1 MRETMPANDHPRV
14 FIMAGAAVAVLVL
27 AVWWL
32 QRAPGG
38 VPTPPAVPAQTNKP
52 SSRASETAEQTAV
65 PAPSDSAPADKPG
78 NAPRVAGNEPAPSP
92 AHPTPAPSPLPPVIE
107 RNPAAE
113 GETGER
119 IPPITRSHSLAP
131 ELERVHQDL
140 AASARL
146 LAGLAR

>member
-1 MRETMPANDHPRV
+1 MPANDHPRM
-14 FIMAGAAVAVLVL
+14 FLMAGAALAVLVL
-27 AVWWL
+27 AIWWL

-38 VPTPPAVPAQTNKP
+38 VPTPPSVPNEANTPTSKAADTGSQP
-52 SSRASETAEQTAV
+52 DDGASAD
-65 PAPSDSAPADKPG
+65 PALT
-78 NAPRVAGNEPAPSP
+78 NEPAKAPPVAADSTPP
-92 AHPTPAPSPLPPVIE
+92 APVHRTPAPSPLPPVIE

>member
-1 MRETMPANDHPRV
+1 MPANDNPRM

-27 AVWWL
+27 AIWWL

-38 VPTPPAVPAQTNKP
+38 VPTPPSVPTGTNTPTSKAP
-52 SSRASETAEQTAV
+52 DTASQPE
-65 PAPSDSAPADKPG
+65 DGAPADT
-78 NAPRVAGNEPAPSP
+78 ALSNEPAKAPP
-92 AHPTPAPSPLPPVIE
+92 AAADSTPPTPVHRTPAPSPLPPVIE

-113 GETGER
+113 GEAGER
-119 IPPITRSHSLAP
+119 IPPISRSHSLAP